1 MRSSCL
7 ILIIFTGS
15 SSLAAQQNRI
25 KLGFIGFPS
34 VSGFGIGDIGYER
47 LNKKLNA
54 SWQLHFSASGGAV
67 ATDVGTETRKWGTIE
82 KTFYRN
88 TISKRITW
96 SYSFFAET
104 GSREKSPG
112 KGSNTPEKFLIT
124 TKWFEINPGASLG
137 IQFRIGKKW
146 GIETQAGPKFIFAT
160 GKEYYRNSVINQTFT
175 ESINNN
181 RAGFRLVGGFTY
193 QF

>member
-1 MRSSCL
+1 MRSICF
-7 ILIIFTGS
+7 ILIIFTC
-15 SSLAAQQNRI
+15 LPMAAQQNRI

-82 KTFYRN
+82 KTFYRKS
-88 TISKRITW
+88 ISKKITW
-96 SYSFFAET
+96 SYSFFTET

-112 KGSNTPEKFLIT
+112 KVLNTAEKILLK

-137 IQFRIGKKW
+137 IQFRFGKKL
-146 GIETQAGPKFIFAT
+146 GLETQAGPKFIFAT
-160 GKEYYRNSVINQTFT
+160 GKNYYRNSVINQTHT
-175 ESINNN
+175 ESINGN
-181 RAGFRLVGGFTY
+181 RAGFRLIGGFTY